1 MTGRWTA
8 AVIAL
13 SVCAYAGPVL
23 AQADVHAEALTRASC
38 QAGKQS
44 EAVKSA
50 TATLDRDPDELGA
63 RLRLADTLV
72 DQGCYQEAVA
82 ILEAGQE
89 GHPRNSELAGKLRD
103 VRSLVTEQTYIE
115 GLTQAA
121 EGAKFQR
128 NQLRCTRLAD
138 ITACDDAL
146 KFKPD
151 DAQLL
156 IAKGDALMQ
165 ATRAG
170 DAVAAYRH
178 ASQLRPGDELVKSK
192 LTAAETLQATTAAA
206 GTVAPPTAVAQAPVA
221 STSAGANSP
230 SGANAS
236 GGANGTTGAST
247 AGTNTSTAA
256 NTATRPKAS
265 QRAAANSAS
274 TRAAKPVEAPPPVAS
289 VAALEPQS
297 TRTYSND
304 APAGQTN

>member
-13 SVCAYAGPVL
+13 SVCAHAGPVL

-50 TATLDRDPDELGA
+50 AATLDRDPDELGA
-63 RLRLADTLV
+63 RLRLADALV

-121 EGAKFQR
+121 EGAKLQR

-165 ATRAG
+165 ATRPG

-192 LTAAETLQATTAAA
+192 LTAAETLQATTAAPRA
-206 GTVAPPTAVAQAPVA
+206 VAPPVGAAQAPVA
-221 STSAGANSP
+221 
-230 SGANAS
+230 
-236 GGANGTTGAST
+236 
-247 AGTNTSTAA
+247 NTSTAA
-256 NTATRPKAS
+256 NTAARPKAS
-265 QRAAANSAS
+265 QRATANSAS
-274 TRAAKPVEAPPPVAS
+274 ARAPRPAEAPPPVAS
-289 VAALEPQS
+289 VAALESPS
-297 TRTYSND
+297 TRTYSNE